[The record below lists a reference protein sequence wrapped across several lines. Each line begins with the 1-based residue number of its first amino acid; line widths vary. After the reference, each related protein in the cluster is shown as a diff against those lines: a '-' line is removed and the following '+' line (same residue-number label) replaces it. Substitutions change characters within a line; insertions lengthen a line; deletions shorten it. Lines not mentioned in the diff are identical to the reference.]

1 MNNEFTGGLIQKD
14 TTTFVE
20 TGISELS
27 HLPANKLDKKEGNDG
42 SRWLSW
48 LNKVSIGQYRTPLYY
63 KNSDSWSSIIGGV
76 VTLLGIVLII
86 TFAFVTLIP
95 IF

>member
-1 MNNEFTGGLIQKD
+1 MNNEFIGGLIQKD
-14 TTTFVE
+14 TTFVE

-27 HLPANKLDKKEGNDG
+27 HLPATKPYKRFGIEG

-48 LNKVSIGQYRTPLYY
+48 LKKVSIGQYRTPLYY
-63 KNSDSWSSIIGGV
+63 KKSDSWSSIIGGV
-76 VTLLGIVLII
+76 VTLIGIVLII

-95 IF
+95 IL